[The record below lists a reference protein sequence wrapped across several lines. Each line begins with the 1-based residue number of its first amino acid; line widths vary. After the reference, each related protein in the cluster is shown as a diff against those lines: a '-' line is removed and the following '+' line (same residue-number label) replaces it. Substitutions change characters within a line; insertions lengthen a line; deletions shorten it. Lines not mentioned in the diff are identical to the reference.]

1 MVVINRRVETNL
13 IVKLNEPFSVV
24 GDSVVFKIPV
34 EVELAIL
41 SIKDFVDS
49 PLPVN
54 KQKRHLELTFRL
66 HIPKFLRF
74 RFWFLLC

>member
-24 GDSVVFKIPV
+24 GDTVVGDTVVFKIPV

-41 SIKDFVDS
+41 STKDLVDS
-49 PLPVN
+49 P
-54 KQKRHLELTFRL
+54 T
-66 HIPKFLRF
+66 
-74 RFWFLLC
+74 C

>member
-24 GDSVVFKIPV
+24 GDTVVFKIPV

-41 SIKDFVDS
+41 STKNRVDS
-49 PLPVN
+49 P
-54 KQKRHLELTFRL
+54 T
-66 HIPKFLRF
+66 
-74 RFWFLLC
+74 C